1 MKTKIA
7 TFFSVTGHPLLTVP
21 LVVTATLFYVENLN
35 TALLIAGLIVGI
47 IVLPLTAIMYRKTKS
62 GAYSN
67 FDVSSQ
73 LQRRSWYYTA
83 AGLLALALVLLYVTD
98 QSRSLRVGFLL
109 AALLL
114 LTAQVMN
121 HFIKC
126 SLHTAFNIFLCF
138 LIATISFALAGG
150 FLLFVLGVAWSRVY
164 LKRHSV
170 KEVAAG
176 ALIGAVY
183 GSLLFV
189 LLH

>member
-1 MKTKIA
+1 MKPQIA
-7 TFFSVTGHPLLTVP
+7 KFLSVAGHPFLTVP
-21 LVVTATLFYVENLN
+21 AVVSASLFYVENFN
-35 TALLIAGLIVGI
+35 TALLVAALIAGVIVA
-47 IVLPLTAIMYRKTKS
+47 PLTVMMYKKTKS

-73 LQRRSWYYTA
+73 LQRKSWYYTA
-83 AGLLALALVLLYVTD
+83 AGLLVLAIVLLYVTN
-98 QSRSLRVGFLL
+98 QSPSLRIGFLL

-114 LTAQVMN
+114 LTAQIMN

-138 LIATISFALAGG
+138 LIASISLPLAGG
-150 FLLFVLGVAWSRVY
+150 FLLFICGVAWSRVY

-176 ALIGAVY
+176 ACIGAVY
-183 GSLLFV
+183 GSLLFA

>member
-1 MKTKIA
+1 MKPQIA
-7 TFFSVTGHPLLTVP
+7 RFLSVAGHPLLTVP
-21 LVVTATLFYVENLN
+21 AVVSATLFYTEKFN
-35 TALLIAGLIVGI
+35 TALLVAVLITGV
-47 IVLPLTAIMYRKTKS
+47 IVVPLTVMMYKKTKS
-62 GAYSN
+62 GTYSN

-83 AGLLALALVLLYVTD
+83 AGLLVLVIILLYVTN
-98 QSRSLRVGFLL
+98 QSPSLRIGFLL

-138 LIATISFALAGG
+138 LIASISLPLAGG
-150 FLLFVLGVAWSRVY
+150 FLLFICGVAWSRVY

-176 ALIGAVY
+176 ACIGAVY
-183 GSLLFV
+183 GALLFA
-189 LLH
+189 LLY